1 MTHIDYDSVAEVYD
15 LYVVEKDAFEQMATE
30 AGFRVAG
37 LCGSYDRAPFDPER
51 SPVMIWWLEKGA

>member
-1 MTHIDYDSVAEVYD
+1 VAEVYD